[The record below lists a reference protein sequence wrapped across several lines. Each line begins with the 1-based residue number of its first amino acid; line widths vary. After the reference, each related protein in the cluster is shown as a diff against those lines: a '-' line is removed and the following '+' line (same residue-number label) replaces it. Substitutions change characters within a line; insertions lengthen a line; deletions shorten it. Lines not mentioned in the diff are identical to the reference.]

1 MSWPPLTWQEQLEA
15 AQRRMRATG
24 GPTTPRHRPRAHKD
38 VAQPTGREVGW
49 ALTPVPPPEPEP
61 DVVGPLP
68 GHRTRPTERDRR
80 RTELRLAGP
89 PTEDVA

>member
-1 MSWPPLTWQEQLEA
+1 LTWEEQLEA
-15 AQRRMRATG
+15 AQRRMRAIG
-24 GPTTPRHRPRAHKD
+24 GPVPPRKPRRPDPRKD
-38 VAQPTGREVGW
+38 VAQPTGHEVGW

-61 DVVGPLP
+61 DVVGPLQ
-68 GHRTRPTERDRR
+68 GHRRRPTERDRR